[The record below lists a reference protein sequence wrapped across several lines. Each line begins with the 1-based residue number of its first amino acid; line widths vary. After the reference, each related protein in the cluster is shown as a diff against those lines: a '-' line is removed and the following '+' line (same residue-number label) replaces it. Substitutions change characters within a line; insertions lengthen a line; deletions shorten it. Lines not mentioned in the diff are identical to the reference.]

1 LLRLCVII
9 FLIIAYIKAQKQKVN
24 LSRIYFQIKIFFCFN
39 KYPYKAQGRKMRV
52 LIETITSR
60 RGYKN
65 FANETELDDFLAQN
79 HNKITDY
86 QILQEDEDAVIRS
99 DLQAFAGDCKSLMI
113 KIYQYWLNNLHQNKR
128 YGKLTLATQSL
139 LNAMAYIEECLK

>member
-1 LLRLCVII
+1 M
-9 FLIIAYIKAQKQKVN
+9 K
-24 LSRIYFQIKIFFCFN
+24 
-39 KYPYKAQGRKMRV
+39 V

-65 FANETELDDFLAQN
+65 FADEAEFDDFLAQN
-79 HNKITDY
+79 HNKITD
-86 QILQEDEDAVIRS
+86 QILQEDNDAVIRS
-99 DLQAFAGDCKSLMI
+99 DLQGFARDCRSLMM

-139 LNAMAYIEECLK
+139 LNAMTYIEGCLK

>member
-1 LLRLCVII
+1 M
-9 FLIIAYIKAQKQKVN
+9 K
-24 LSRIYFQIKIFFCFN
+24 
-39 KYPYKAQGRKMRV
+39 V

-65 FANETELDDFLAQN
+65 FADEAELDDFLAQN
-79 HNKITDY
+79 HNKITGY
-86 QILQEDEDAVIRS
+86 QILQEDDAAAVIRS
-99 DLQAFAGDCKSLMI
+99 DLQDFAGDCKSLMM

-139 LNAMAYIEECLK
+139 LNAIANIEECLK

>member
-1 LLRLCVII
+1 M
-9 FLIIAYIKAQKQKVN
+9 K
-24 LSRIYFQIKIFFCFN
+24 
-39 KYPYKAQGRKMRV
+39 V
-52 LIETITSR
+52 LIETIASR

-65 FANETELDDFLAQN
+65 FADKAELNDFLAHN

-86 QILQEDEDAVIRS
+86 QILQEDDDTVIRS
-99 DLQAFAGDCKSLMI
+99 DLQGFAGDCKSLMM

-128 YGKLTLATQSL
+128 YGKLTLATQNL